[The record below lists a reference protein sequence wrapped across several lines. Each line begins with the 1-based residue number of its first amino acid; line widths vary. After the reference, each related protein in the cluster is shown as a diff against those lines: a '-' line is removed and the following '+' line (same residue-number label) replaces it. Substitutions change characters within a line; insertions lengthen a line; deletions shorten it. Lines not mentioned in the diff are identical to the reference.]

1 MISISS
7 EALYIGD
14 FSSRVLWILFSSHR
28 YENCIDNLPLE
39 QIVHLDINSTQ
50 FSNALLTIQFS
61 EQCDI
66 QEKNTMD
73 ALKITIY

>member
-1 MISISS
+1 MK
-7 EALYIGD
+7 
-14 FSSRVLWILFSSHR
+14 
-28 YENCIDNLPLE
+28 NCIDNLPLE
-39 QIVHLDINSTQ
+39 QIVYLDINSTQ

>member
-1 MISISS
+1 MK
-7 EALYIGD
+7 
-14 FSSRVLWILFSSHR
+14 
-28 YENCIDNLPLE
+28 NCIDNLPIE

-61 EQCDI
+61 EHCDI